1 MNRRV
6 GLRARTDFAVVARDG
21 ILAARCRGIEVSSG
35 GIVLDRGRPVLS
47 CHERIIMP
55 LEMQLPE
62 RHKPLFA
69 LARPVWSFGTHQA
82 MKFVRISDV
91 DRLTLAEHLD
101 LLSMRGVGLC

>member
-6 GLRARTDFAVVARDG
+6 GLRARTDFQVIARDG
-21 ILAARCRGIEVSSG
+21 SLAARCRGIEVSPG
-35 GIVLDRGRPVLS
+35 GIVLDRGRQVLPR
-47 CHERIIMP
+47 HERIIIP

-62 RHKPLFA
+62 RHKPLLA

-101 LLSMRGVGLC
+101 LLNLRGVGLC

>member
-1 MNRRV
+1 MNRRI

-21 ILAARCRGIEVSSG
+21 ILAARCRGIEISSG
-35 GIVLDRGRPVLS
+35 GIVVDRGRAVLPR
-47 CHERIIMP
+47 HDRIVVP

-101 LLSMRGVGLC
+101 LLSTRGIGLC